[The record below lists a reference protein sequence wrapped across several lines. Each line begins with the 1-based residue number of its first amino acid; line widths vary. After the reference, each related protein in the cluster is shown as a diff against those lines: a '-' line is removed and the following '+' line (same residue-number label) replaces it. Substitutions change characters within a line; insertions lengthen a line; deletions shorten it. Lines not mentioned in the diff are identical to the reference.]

1 MDMVIVGSIGYD
13 DIQTPAASGS
23 DLLGGAAVYSG
34 LAASFHL
41 RTMDEEPTKVGL
53 VGVVGDDFSVYDQMV
68 LEKAGLNLAGVV
80 RAEGDTFRWSGKYEG
95 AMESVETLA
104 TEVNVLA
111 DFKPE
116 LPDVWNNPEILFCA
130 STHPA
135 TQVAVLDQCP
145 GAQLTVLDTFMLWIE
160 SEFETLS
167 EAMRKVDIAVI
178 NEQEACAIADDEIL
192 PRAMKSIMSGEA
204 LHGGSGAGPGPR
216 CLIVKRGSGGV
227 LAMLPGG
234 AIALPAYPTD
244 KIVDPTGCGDSFAGS
259 LLSYLIGRQGVLNDL
274 DAIRNA
280 LVHATVTSSFT
291 LGGIGVTALG
301 SIDRGIYH
309 ARVDRYRR
317 IVGFS

>member
-53 VGVVGDDFSVYDQMV
+53 VGIVGDDFSVYDQMV

-145 GAQLTVLDTFMLWIE
+145 GAKLTVLDTFMLWIE

-234 AIALPAYPTD
+234 ALALPAYPTD

>member
-53 VGVVGDDFSVYDQMV
+53 VGIVGDDFSVYDQMV

-234 AIALPAYPTD
+234 ALALPAYPTD

-317 IVGFS
+317 IVGIS

>member
-1 MDMVIVGSIGYD
+1 MVIVGSIGYD

-53 VGVVGDDFSVYDQMV
+53 VGIVGDDFSVYDQMV

-234 AIALPAYPTD
+234 ALALPAYPTD

-317 IVGFS
+317 IVGIS

>member
-53 VGVVGDDFSVYDQMV
+53 VGIVGDDFSVYDQMV

-80 RAEGDTFRWSGKYEG
+80 RAEGETFRWSGKYEG

-130 STHPA
+130 SPHPA

-234 AIALPAYPTD
+234 ALALPAYPTD

-309 ARVDRYRR
+309 ARVDKYRR
-317 IVGFS
+317 IVGIS

>member
-1 MDMVIVGSIGYD
+1 
-13 DIQTPAASGS
+13 
-23 DLLGGAAVYSG
+23 
-34 LAASFHL
+34 
-41 RTMDEEPTKVGL
+41 
-53 VGVVGDDFSVYDQMV
+53 
-68 LEKAGLNLAGVV
+68 
-80 RAEGDTFRWSGKYEG
+80 
-95 AMESVETLA
+95 
-104 TEVNVLA
+104 
-111 DFKPE
+111 
-116 LPDVWNNPEILFCA
+116 
-130 STHPA
+130 
-135 TQVAVLDQCP
+135 
-145 GAQLTVLDTFMLWIE
+145 MLWIE

-234 AIALPAYPTD
+234 ALALPAYPTD

-259 LLSYLIGRQGVLNDL
+259 LLSYLIGRQGVLNDI
-274 DAIRNA
+274 DAMRNA

-317 IVGFS
+317 IVGLS

>member
-259 LLSYLIGRQGVLNDL
+259 LLSYLIGRQGVLNDI
-274 DAIRNA
+274 DAMRNA

>member
-53 VGVVGDDFSVYDQMV
+53 VGIVGDDFSVYDQMV

-234 AIALPAYPTD
+234 ALALPAYPTD

-309 ARVDRYRR
+309 ARVDIYRR
-317 IVGFS
+317 IVGIS

>member
-1 MDMVIVGSIGYD
+1 MVIVGSIGYD

-53 VGVVGDDFSVYDQMV
+53 VGIVGDDFSVYDQMV

-80 RAEGDTFRWSGKYEG
+80 RAEGETFRWSGKYEG

-234 AIALPAYPTD
+234 ALALPAYPTD

-309 ARVDRYRR
+309 ARVDKYRR
-317 IVGFS
+317 IVGNS

>member
-13 DIQTPAASGS
+13 DIQTPEASGS

-41 RTMDEEPTKVGL
+41 RTMDEEPTRIGI
-53 VGVVGDDFSVYDQMV
+53 VGVVGDDFAVYDQMV
-68 LEKAGLNLAGVV
+68 LEGAGLNLAGVV
-80 RAEGDTFRWSGKYEG
+80 RAEGDTFRWSGRYEG

-111 DFKPE
+111 DFKPV
-116 LPDVWNNPEILFCA
+116 LPVVWNEPEILFCA

-178 NEQEACAIADDEIL
+178 NEQEACAIAGDDIL
-192 PRAMKSIMSGEA
+192 PRAMKSIISGAA
-204 LHGGSGAGPGPR
+204 LHGGVGAGTGPR

-234 AIALPAYPTD
+234 ALALPAYPTD

-259 LLSYLIGRQGVLNDL
+259 LLAYLIGRRGVLNDFE
-274 DAIRNA
+274 AMRNA

-291 LGGIGVTALG
+291 LGGIGITGIG
-301 SIDRGIYH
+301 SVDRGIYH

-317 IVGFS
+317 IVGLN

>member
-1 MDMVIVGSIGYD
+1 MVIVGSIGYD

>member
-1 MDMVIVGSIGYD
+1 MVIVGSIGYD

-178 NEQEACAIADDEIL
+178 NEQEACAIAEDEIL

-234 AIALPAYPTD
+234 ALALPAYPTD

-274 DAIRNA
+274 DAMRNA

-291 LGGIGVTALG
+291 LGGIGVTGLG

-317 IVGFS
+317 IVGLS

>member
-1 MDMVIVGSIGYD
+1 
-13 DIQTPAASGS
+13 
-23 DLLGGAAVYSG
+23 
-34 LAASFHL
+34 
-41 RTMDEEPTKVGL
+41 MDEEPTKVGL
-53 VGVVGDDFSVYDQMV
+53 VGIVGDDFSVYDQMV

-80 RAEGDTFRWSGKYEG
+80 RAEGETFRWSGKYEG

-234 AIALPAYPTD
+234 ALALPAYPTD

-309 ARVDRYRR
+309 ARVDKYRR
-317 IVGFS
+317 IVGIS

>member
-53 VGVVGDDFSVYDQMV
+53 VGIVGDDFSVYDQMV

-104 TEVNVLA
+104 TEINVLA

-145 GAQLTVLDTFMLWIE
+145 GAKLTVLDTFMLWIE

>member
-53 VGVVGDDFSVYDQMV
+53 VGIVGDDFSVYDQMV

-234 AIALPAYPTD
+234 ALALPAYPTD

-309 ARVDRYRR
+309 ARVDKYRR
-317 IVGFS
+317 IVGIS

>member
-1 MDMVIVGSIGYD
+1 MVIVGSIGYD
-13 DIQTPAASGS
+13 DIQTPVASGS

-234 AIALPAYPTD
+234 ALALPAYPTD

-309 ARVDRYRR
+309 ARVDKYRR
-317 IVGFS
+317 IVGIS

>member
-13 DIQTPAASGS
+13 DIQTPVASGS

-53 VGVVGDDFSVYDQMV
+53 VGIVGDDFSVYDQMV

>member
-13 DIQTPAASGS
+13 DIQTPVARGS

-41 RTMDEEPTKVGL
+41 RTKDQEPNKVGL
-53 VGVVGDDFSVYDQMV
+53 VGVVGDDFAVYDQMI

-80 RAEGDTFRWSGKYEG
+80 RADGDTFRWSGKYEG

-104 TEVNVLA
+104 TEVNVLG
-111 DFKPE
+111 DFKPN
-116 LPDVWNNPEILFCA
+116 LPDVWDNPEVLFCA

-160 SEFETLS
+160 TEFETLS
-167 EAMRKVDIAVI
+167 EAMRKVDIVVI
-178 NEQEACAIADDEIL
+178 NEQEVCAIAGDEIL
-192 PRAMKSIMSGEA
+192 PRAMKSIMSGDA
-204 LHGGSGAGPGPR
+204 LHGGSAAGPGPR
-216 CLIVKRGSGGV
+216 CLIAKRGSGGV
-227 LAMLPGG
+227 LAMLPAGKLS
-234 AIALPAYPTD
+234 LPAYPTD
-244 KIVDPTGCGDSFAGS
+244 EIVDPTGCGDSFAGS
-259 LLSYLIGRQGVLNDL
+259 LLADLVGRQGVLSDVK
-274 DAIRNA
+274 AIRNA

-291 LGGIGVTALG
+291 LGAIGTTGIV
-301 SIDRGIYH
+301 SIDRGVYH

-317 IVGFS
+317 IAGIK

>member
-41 RTMDEEPTKVGL
+41 RTMDEEQTKVGL
-53 VGVVGDDFSVYDQMV
+53 VGIVGDDFSVYDQMV

-80 RAEGDTFRWSGKYEG
+80 RAEGDTFRWSGKYQG

-234 AIALPAYPTD
+234 ALALPAYPTD

-309 ARVDRYRR
+309 ARVDKYRR
-317 IVGFS
+317 IVGIS

>member
-13 DIQTPAASGS
+13 DIQTPAESGS

-41 RTMDEEPTKVGL
+41 RTKDEQPTKVGI
-53 VGVVGDDFSVYDQMV
+53 VGVVGDDFAVYDQMI

-111 DFKPE
+111 DFKPN
-116 LPDVWNNPEILFCA
+116 LPEVWENPEVLFCA

-160 SEFETLS
+160 TEFQTLS
-167 EAMRKVDIAVI
+167 EAMRKVDIVVI
-178 NEQEACAIADDEIL
+178 NEQEVCAIAKDEIL
-192 PRAMKSIMSGEA
+192 PRAMKSIISGEA
-204 LHGGSGAGPGPR
+204 LHGGSAAGSGPR
-216 CLIVKRGSGGV
+216 CLIAKRGSGGV
-227 LAMLPGG
+227 IAMLPAGTLS
-234 AIALPAYPTD
+234 LPAYPTD
-244 KIVDPTGCGDSFAGS
+244 EIVDPTGCGDSFAGS
-259 LLSYLIGRQGVLNDL
+259 LIAYLVGRQGVLSDIE
-274 DAIRNA
+274 AIRNA

-291 LGGIGVTALG
+291 LGGLG
-301 SIDRGIYH
+301 TSGIASIDRGVYH

-317 IVGFS
+317 IAGIK

>member
-13 DIQTPAASGS
+13 DIQTPVASGS

-104 TEVNVLA
+104 TEINVLA

>member
-13 DIQTPAASGS
+13 DIQTTVASGS

>member
-53 VGVVGDDFSVYDQMV
+53 VGIVGDDFSVYDQMV

-80 RAEGDTFRWSGKYEG
+80 RAEGEIFRWSGKYEG

-234 AIALPAYPTD
+234 ALALPAYPTD

-309 ARVDRYRR
+309 ARVDKYRR
-317 IVGFS
+317 IVGIS

>member
-41 RTMDEEPTKVGL
+41 RTMDEEQTKVGL
-53 VGVVGDDFSVYDQMV
+53 VGIVGDDFSVYDQMV

-80 RAEGDTFRWSGKYEG
+80 RAEGDTFRWSGKYQG

-178 NEQEACAIADDEIL
+178 NEQEACAIADDQIL

-234 AIALPAYPTD
+234 ALALPAYPTD

-309 ARVDRYRR
+309 ARVDKYRR
-317 IVGFS
+317 IVGIS

>member
-1 MDMVIVGSIGYD
+1 MDLVIVGSIGYD

-41 RTMDEEPTKVGL
+41 RTMDDEPTRVGL

-80 RAEGDTFRWSGKYEG
+80 RAEGDTFRWSGKYTG
-95 AMESVETLA
+95 AMENVETLA

-111 DFKPE
+111 DFKPQ
-116 LPDVWNNPEILFCA
+116 LPDVWNDPEILFCA

-160 SEFETLS
+160 TEFETLS

-178 NEQEACAIADDEIL
+178 NEQEACAIAGDEIL
-192 PRAMKSIMSGEA
+192 PRAMKSIMSGAA
-204 LHGGSGAGPGPR
+204 LHGGEGAGPGPR

-234 AIALPAYPTD
+234 ALALPSYPTD

-259 LLSYLIGRQGVLNDL
+259 LLAYLIGRKGVLNDL
-274 DAIRNA
+274 EAMRNA

-291 LGGIGVTALG
+291 LGGIGVTGIG
-301 SIDRGIYH
+301 SLERGSYH

-317 IVGFS
+317 IVGLT

>member
-53 VGVVGDDFSVYDQMV
+53 VGIVSDDFSVYDQMV

-80 RAEGDTFRWSGKYEG
+80 RAEGETFRWSGKYEG

-234 AIALPAYPTD
+234 ALALPAYPTD

-309 ARVDRYRR
+309 ARVDKYRR
-317 IVGFS
+317 IVGIS

>member
-53 VGVVGDDFSVYDQMV
+53 VGIVGDDFSVYDQMV

-104 TEVNVLA
+104 TEINVLA

>member
-1 MDMVIVGSIGYD
+1 MVIVGSIGYD

-53 VGVVGDDFSVYDQMV
+53 VGIVGDDFSVYDQMV

-80 RAEGDTFRWSGKYEG
+80 RAEGETFRWSGKYEG

-234 AIALPAYPTD
+234 ALALPAYPTD

-309 ARVDRYRR
+309 ARVDKYRR
-317 IVGFS
+317 IVGIS

>member
-95 AMESVETLA
+95 GMESVETLA

>member
-13 DIQTPAASGS
+13 DIQTPEASGS

-41 RTMDEEPTKVGL
+41 RTMDEEPTRVGI
-53 VGVVGDDFSVYDQMV
+53 VGVVGDDFAVYDQMV

-80 RAEGDTFRWSGKYEG
+80 RAEGETFRWSGRYAG
-95 AMESVETLA
+95 AMDSVETLA

-116 LPDVWNNPEILFCA
+116 LPDVWVDPEVLFCA

-160 SEFETLS
+160 TEFETLS

-178 NEQEACAIADDEIL
+178 NEQEACAIAGDEIL
-192 PRAMKSIMSGEA
+192 PRAMKSIMSGAA
-204 LHGGSGAGPGPR
+204 LHGGQAAGSGPR

-234 AIALPAYPTD
+234 ALALPAYPTD

-259 LLSYLIGRQGVLNDL
+259 LLAYLIGRRGVLNDL
-274 DAIRNA
+274 EAMRNA

-291 LGGIGVTALG
+291 LGGIGITGIG
-301 SIDRGIYH
+301 SVDRGIYH

-317 IVGFS
+317 IVGLT